1 MINKKN
7 LSAFSVTI
15 ILFCLLAF
23 IMNEGSAFGQT
34 NKPEDKRWS
43 RISKDSKVIDYSD
56 PLYKYIPNSK
66 TQSFSF
72 NEFDAFVQANYRIL
86 PTTNTTQSELSIDIN
101 PTNPNIMFAGSN
113 GTSWPVSG
121 VYGIGVYWTT
131 NSGTTWTGYDNPP
144 FGSNSGDPAAVI
156 GLNGNFYMGY
166 IRDAG
171 GQGVS
176 VSTNNGSTW
185 SSYIAGTDPS
195 SSSDLLDKNH
205 LWVDKKTGSPYAN
218 RVYDAWTHF
227 VTGSASENQVVIN
240 YSSNNGVNWSSFV
253 DLSSSLTP
261 GSHAQGVNINS
272 GPNGEVYATFAIY
285 DDWTSTTY
293 GEDAI
298 GFAKST
304 DGGATWT
311 KMRAYDVDNFGIR
324 GNLKSTSIRVSS
336 FPSMTVDRSG
346 GPRNGY
352 IYICWPQRSVSPAG
366 SDPDIVMIRST
377 NGGTTWSSPVR
388 VNNDAINNGK
398 DQYYPW
404 CAVDQSNGQLHVVF
418 YDNRNTTADSSG
430 VWMATSN
437 DGGLTFENFQ
447 VSNANFKPK
456 PISGL
461 ASGYQGDYIG
471 VTAANGKAYP
481 LWADDRTGNYQAW
494 STIVTFGPSITHT
507 PLSSTENLAGPYVVN
522 ATITSINPLVAS
534 SIKVYWGRGVGV
546 INDSLTMTNTG
557 GSNYTASIPGNGTA
571 STYNYYIKAKD
582 NQGYS
587 GYSPAGAPA
596 IYNTF
601 VAATDNVPP
610 TITHTPITNL
620 TLSRFPPTVLTN
632 VTDSYGIQSVIC
644 EYRVNGGGIS
654 NFNLSLSTGSTYSA
668 SFPSISVSVGDIIEY
683 RIKAVDNSLQHN
695 VSYSPVSNYYSF
707 TIISS
712 LGDVLV
718 VDDDVTLFERASSEK
733 GGSGD
738 QSTPLGASANLF
750 TSVLTAAGYTVDQL
764 NFSSLN
770 TANLSNYDVVILS
783 AGVKESSI
791 FNDAAKRTA
800 LVNFTKAGGKTL
812 VEGGEVGYLYR
823 KVTTELDVAFRR
835 NLLLDSVWVSDRS
848 GASLQSAVT
857 THSIFHIPNAVTS
870 PIPINNGGTS
880 GYGARDEMT
889 VLTTVTGMN
898 RIANWVGGTAAN
910 AGIFVYN
917 PLGDTTK
924 CRNIFFSFSVGQIVD
939 QTNAGNLIVNSVR
952 YLMRDLIPTNKTLNV
967 TAMFEGMWDGSAAV
981 PDTITIEIRTMTS
994 PYSLVESKKIL
1005 TNNLGYA
1012 STVFIQPSENTLYY
1026 LVVKHRNSIETWS
1039 AAGVQFVSGSLT
1051 FDMSSAQTQA
1061 YGNNLKLVNGK
1072 WCIYAGDLNQDGFV
1086 QSTDVNLVFLDNVI
1100 GVVGFVNSDL
1110 TGDLYTDINDLNL
1123 VFVNS
1128 VLNVSRKKPAVLVFQ
1143 NENGIQ

>member
-1 MINKKN
+1 MKNNQKFFKHLKTILIFTVYVCVINFP
-7 LSAFSVTI
+7 L
-15 ILFCLLAF
+15 
-23 IMNEGSAFGQT
+23 AFGQT
-34 NKPEDKRWS
+34 NNMEDKIWS
-43 RISKDSKVIDYSD
+43 KISKEKQSMDYSN
-56 PLYKYIPNSK
+56 PNYRYIPNFN
-66 TQSFSF
+66 TQRFSFSD
-72 NEFDAFVQANYRIL
+72 FDAVVQANFRIL

-101 PTNPNIMFAGSN
+101 PTNPNIIFAGSN

-121 VYGIGVYWTT
+121 VYGTGVYWTT

-185 SSYIAGTDPS
+185 TSYIAGTDPS

-205 LWVDKKTGSPYAN
+205 LWVDKKNGSPYSN

-240 YSSNNGVNWSSFV
+240 YSSNNGVNWSSFI
-253 DLSSSLTP
+253 DLSTSLTP
-261 GSHAQGVNINS
+261 GSHAQGVNINT

-285 DDWTSTTY
+285 DDWTSSTY

-304 DGGATWT
+304 DGGITWT
-311 KMRAYDVDNFGIR
+311 KIRAYDVDNFGIR

-352 IYICWPQRSVSPAG
+352 IYICWPQRGVSPAG

-377 NGGTTWSSPVR
+377 NGGSTWSAPIR

-418 YDNRNTTADSSG
+418 YDNRNTTTDSSG

-447 VSNANFKPK
+447 ISNANFKPK

-471 VTAANGKAYP
+471 ITAANGKAYP

-494 STIVTFGPSITHT
+494 STVVTFGPSITHI
-507 PLSSTENLAGPYVVN
+507 PLSSTENLFGPYVVN
-522 ATITSINPLVAS
+522 ATITSINPLIS
-534 SIKVYWGRGVGV
+534 SSVKVYWGRGIGV
-546 INDSLTMTNTG
+546 INDSLIMSNSG
-557 GSNYTASIPGNGTA
+557 GSNYTVSIPGNGIS
-571 STYNYYIKAKD
+571 STYNYYIKATD

-587 GYSPAGAPA
+587 GFSPAGAPA

-601 VAATDNVPP
+601 IAAIDNVPP
-610 TITHTPITNL
+610 TITHTPIQNL
-620 TLSRFPPTVLTN
+620 TLSRFPPTVLAN

-654 NFNLSLSTGSTYSA
+654 NFNLSLTTGSTYSA
-668 SFPSISVSVGDIIEY
+668 SFPNFSVSTGDIMEY
-683 RIKAVDNSLQHN
+683 RIKAVDNSSQHN
-695 VSYSPVSNYYSF
+695 IAYNPGSNYYSF
-707 TIISS
+707 TIVSS

-733 GGSGD
+733 GGTGD

-750 TSVLTAAGYTVDQL
+750 TSVLTAAGYTVDQV
-764 NFSSLN
+764 NFSSFN
-770 TANLSNYDVVILS
+770 TATLSNYDVVILS

-791 FNDAAKRTA
+791 FNDATKRTA
-800 LVNFTKAGGKTL
+800 LINFTKAGGKTI

-823 KVTTELDVAFRR
+823 KATTELDVAFRR

-889 VLTTVTGMN
+889 VLSTVTGIN

-910 AGIFVYN
+910 AGIFIYN
-917 PLGDTTK
+917 PMGDTTK
-924 CRNIFFSFSVGQIVD
+924 CRNIFFSFSIGQIVD
-939 QTNAGNLIVNSVR
+939 QTNAGNLIVNSVK
-952 YLMRDLIPTNKTLNV
+952 YLMRDLIPTNKTLNI
-967 TAMFEGMWDGSAAV
+967 TALIEGMWNGSTSAI
-981 PDTITIEIRTMTS
+981 DTLTLEIRSTTS
-994 PYSLVESKKIL
+994 PYTLVESKKIL
-1005 TNNLGYA
+1005 TNNLGYGTA
-1012 STVFIQPSENTLYY
+1012 TFTQPSENTPYY

-1039 AAGVQFVSGSLT
+1039 AIGVQFITGSLM
-1051 FDMSSAQTQA
+1051 FDFTTVQSQA
-1061 YGNNLKLVNGK
+1061 YGNNLKLKDGK
-1072 WCIYAGDLNQDGFV
+1072 WCIYSGDINQDGIINLTDQSQVFIDNISGALGYISTDLNGDYYTEVGDLNI
-1086 QSTDVNLVFLDNVI
+1086 VFLNRTFGISVHKPS
-1100 GVVGFVNSDL
+1100 VSQ
-1110 TGDLYTDINDLNL
+1110 ININI
-1123 VFVNS
+1123 S
-1128 VLNVSRKKPAVLVFQ
+1128 
-1143 NENGIQ
+1143 E